1 MVGGAA
7 PGAVLPTVFSQEGA
21 QKILDNQC
29 AVYYNISVRHEG
41 ERMTIDLRKYFR
53 GEDLPGSG
61 VLECQLDLSGME
73 LGGVKPFCAPVRVRA
88 ELEGSPG
95 SVELRGKARYAMTM
109 PCDRCFKTT
118 TQERETGF
126 FHVLVRELSDE
137 ENDDGEFVVVPD
149 ETLDVDQLV
158 TEDILLDLPSKFL
171 CSPNCRGLCPRCGKD
186 LNEGDCGCEREDVDP
201 RLAVLK
207 ELL

>member
-73 LGGVKPFCAPVRVRA
+73 LGGVKPFCAPARVRA
-88 ELEGSPG
+88 ELKGSPG
-95 SVELRGKARYAMTM
+95 SVELRGKACYAMTM
-109 PCDRCFKTT
+109 PCDRCFRTT

-171 CSPNCRGLCPRCGKD
+171 CSPDCKGLCPRCGKD

>member
-73 LGGVKPFCAPVRVRA
+73 LGGVKPFCAPVEIQG
-88 ELEGSPG
+88 ELNGSAD
-95 SVELRGKARYAMTM
+95 SVELRGKAVYQLTM
-109 PCDRCFKTT
+109 PCDRCFELT
-118 TQERETGF
+118 TQKRETEF
-126 FHVLVRELSDE
+126 FHILVRELSDE
-137 ENDDGEFVVVPD
+137 EDEDGEFVVVPD
-149 ETLDVDQLV
+149 DQLDLDQLL

-171 CSPNCRGLCPRCGKD
+171 CSPDCKGLCPICGKN
-186 LNEGDCGCEREDVDP
+186 LNQGDCGCEKDTVDP
-201 RLAVLK
+201 RLAILK

>member
-1 MVGGAA
+1 M
-7 PGAVLPTVFSQEGA
+7 
-21 QKILDNQC
+21 
-29 AVYYNISVRHEG
+29 
-41 ERMTIDLRKYFR
+41 
-53 GEDLPGSG
+53 
-61 VLECQLDLSGME
+61 
-73 LGGVKPFCAPVRVRA
+73 
-88 ELEGSPG
+88 
-95 SVELRGKARYAMTM
+95 
-109 PCDRCFKTT
+109 
-118 TQERETGF
+118 
-126 FHVLVRELSDE
+126 LVRELSDE

>member
-73 LGGVKPFCAPVRVRA
+73 LGGVKPFCAPVKIQG
-88 ELEGSPG
+88 ELKGSAD
-95 SVELRGKARYAMTM
+95 SVEFRGTAFYSLTM
-109 PCDRCFKTT
+109 PCDRCFEVA
-118 TQERETGF
+118 TQNREMEF
-126 FHVLVRELSDE
+126 FHVLVRALSDE
-137 ENDDGEFVVVPD
+137 EDDDGEFVVVPD
-149 ETLDVDQLV
+149 DQLDADQLL
-158 TEDILLDLPSKFL
+158 TEDILLDVPSKFL
-171 CSPNCRGLCPRCGKD
+171 CSPECKGLCPVCGKN
-186 LNEGDCGCEREDVDP
+186 LNQGDCGCVQEQVDP

-207 ELL
+207 DLL

>member
-1 MVGGAA
+1 
-7 PGAVLPTVFSQEGA
+7 
-21 QKILDNQC
+21 
-29 AVYYNISVRHEG
+29 
-41 ERMTIDLRKYFR
+41 MTIDLRNYYT
-53 GEDLPGSG
+53 GSCKE
-61 VLECQLDLSGME
+61 LAWELDLSGME

-88 ELEGSPG
+88 ELKGSPG

-171 CSPNCRGLCPRCGKD
+171 CSPNCKGLCPRCGKD

>member
-88 ELEGSPG
+88 ELKGSPAQW
-95 SVELRGKARYAMTM
+95 SFA
-109 PCDRCFKTT
+109 
-118 TQERETGF
+118 ERPAT
-126 FHVLVRELSDE
+126 
-137 ENDDGEFVVVPD
+137 P
-149 ETLDVDQLV
+149 
-158 TEDILLDLPSKFL
+158 
-171 CSPNCRGLCPRCGKD
+171 
-186 LNEGDCGCEREDVDP
+186 
-201 RLAVLK
+201 
-207 ELL
+207 